1 MLLSVSCLMSQPIS
15 SQCGDH
21 VTSEDQ
27 SERSTG
33 CYDDLVSSH
42 LCHCHCHHNH
52 HPSHLSRVGGHLQTF
67 LFLDGCL
74 SYSSKHNQPSPTS
87 QQAKQ
92 ISSLR
97 VSDRWRFQSQGPK
110 DDISE
115 MCGVCGC
122 TFVCVCPAGHA
133 GVQITLQ
140 NTTVLWAQI
149 KRQSRLMC
157 WSSGVSVAVAWSAL
171 FCLK

>member
-1 MLLSVSCLMSQPIS
+1 MRTNQSAAQGVMMTWCLLTCVTAIVTTIIILHISVELEVIFKPFYFWT
-15 SQCGDH
+15 DA
-21 VTSEDQ
+21 
-27 SERSTG
+27 
-33 CYDDLVSSH
+33 
-42 LCHCHCHHNH
+42 CHTQVN
-52 HPSHLSRVGGHLQTF
+52 TT
-67 LFLDGCL
+67 
-74 SYSSKHNQPSPTS
+74 SPTS